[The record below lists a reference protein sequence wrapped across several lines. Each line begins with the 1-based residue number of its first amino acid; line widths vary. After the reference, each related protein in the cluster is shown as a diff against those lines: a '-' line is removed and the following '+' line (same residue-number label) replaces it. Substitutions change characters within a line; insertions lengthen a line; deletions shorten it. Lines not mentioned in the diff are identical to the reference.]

1 VLDATVTGIESVRP
15 TPFLLFA
22 LLGGWKLP
30 LQLIW
35 SAVLGLLLLARGR
48 L

>member
-1 VLDATVTGIESVRP
+1 V
-15 TPFLLFA
+15 

-35 SAVLGLLLLARGR
+35 SAALGVLLLVRGR